1 MRVIAFLNQ
10 KGGVG
15 KTTTAVNVGIGLVRL
30 GRSVVLADLDP
41 QGHLT
46 RSLGAEPGG
55 DALYELMKGSRT
67 LRETLAPVEGAW
79 LVPASLELSGADTEF
94 ATRPGKERL
103 VAQALS
109 PLSGLTGLSAGTDRA
124 GADALILDCPP
135 NLGLLTVN
143 ALAMAGEVVI
153 PVQAEYLAL
162 ASLGG
167 LMDTLEAAR
176 SFNPGLRIL
185 GIVLTRYNHRKR
197 LCREVAGAI
206 RSHFPDL
213 LLETRIRESV
223 ALAEAPGFGQSIFAY
238 APKSQ
243 GAIDFTNLSRE
254 IDAWRTA

>member
-1 MRVIAFLNQ
+1 MRTIAFLNQ

-15 KTTTAVNVGIGLVRL
+15 KTTTAVNVGIGMVRL
-30 GRSVVLADLDP
+30 GRRVVLVDLDP

-46 RSLGAEPGG
+46 RSLGVEPGG
-55 DALYELMKGSRT
+55 TTLYEVVKGLSP
-67 LRETLAPVEGAW
+67 LSEILAPVEGAQ
-79 LVPASLELSGADTEF
+79 LVPASLELSGVDTEF
-94 ATRPGKERL
+94 AARPGKERL
-103 VAQALS
+103 VAEA
-109 PLSGLTGLSAGTDRA
+109 LSGLSGQT

-153 PVQAEYLAL
+153 PVQAEYLSL

-167 LMDTLEAAR
+167 LMDTLEAAHA
-176 SFNPGLRIL
+176 FNPGLRIL

-213 LLETRIRESV
+213 LFETRIRESV

-238 APKSQ
+238 SPRSQ
-243 GAIDFTNLSRE
+243 GALDFANLSRE
-254 IDAWRTA
+254 IDARGGA